1 MTTER
6 LKTLFVKVSDDE
18 KRDIRQAAGHLDLT
32 PAEYC
37 RRVLLGHANDVLLV
51 DAKRR
56 IKQEASDD
64 HTHD

>member
-6 LKTLFVKVSDDE
+6 LKTLFIKINDE
-18 KRDIRQAAGHLDLT
+18 EQTTIRGAAGLLNLT
-32 PAEYC
+32 QAEYC

-56 IKQEASDD
+56 VQES
-64 HTHD
+64 THQNTP